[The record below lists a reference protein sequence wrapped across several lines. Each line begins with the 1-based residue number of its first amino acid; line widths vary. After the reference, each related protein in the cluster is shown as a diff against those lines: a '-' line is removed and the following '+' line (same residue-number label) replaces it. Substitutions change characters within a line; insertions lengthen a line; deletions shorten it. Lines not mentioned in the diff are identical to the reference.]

1 MGWAPEERSG
11 EARPLS
17 LVAKLLRNSC
27 DGQRAVQGGSVPV
40 ASLSILIVQESC
52 PTAPL
57 SWRRRSIHV
66 SIERRGAPRSNRT
79 QSLAGGPRLA
89 LGREWRV
96 QNQKGARRSIKCGS
110 RFPLMP
116 LCDLASAQTF
126 ILFSTEL
133 ERTFTFFSSQVNIV
147 KGRHARAC
155 ASGPSGAR
163 NKRAVVTVSGHIY
176 MTVRPIWLYAA
187 AWNGRLSWKVAFP
200 Q

>member
-1 MGWAPEERSG
+1 M
-11 EARPLS
+11 
-17 LVAKLLRNSC
+17 
-27 DGQRAVQGGSVPV
+27 
-40 ASLSILIVQESC
+40 
-52 PTAPL
+52 
-57 SWRRRSIHV
+57 

-79 QSLAGGPRLA
+79 QSLAGGPR

-147 KGRHARAC
+147 KGRHARVC
-155 ASGPSGAR
+155 LGR
-163 NKRAVVTVSGHIY
+163 TKQNAVVTVSGHCPSHMAIRRC
-176 MTVRPIWLYAA
+176 MERSPFLES
-187 AWNGRLSWKVAFP
+187 RLSSVGAP
-200 Q
+200 